1 MDRMPKAI
9 EYIEPVSYK
18 RPILIRRI
26 YKPTQSVVK
35 QEVWRQ
41 KQIDTFY
48 NHGRPLFGAYK
59 SDYRDTEF
67 NYKYY

>member
-1 MDRMPKAI
+1 MDRIPQAI
-9 EYIEPVSYK
+9 EYFEHVSYK
-18 RPILIRRI
+18 RPILVRRI
-26 YKPTQSVVK
+26 YKPPKSMVK

-48 NHGRPLFGAYK
+48 RQGRPLFGAYK
-59 SDYRDTEF
+59 SDYRDTGF